1 MVRSEIVVDCSYHG
15 LNPVQFGA
23 ESCAPGHSYGPAVR
37 THWLLHYVTAGK
49 GRFLRDGAEYTVG
62 PGEMFVIPPYLETY
76 YEADRERPWEYV
88 WIGFTADGEL
98 PDFFANSVISCPEVG
113 AVFDEMRLC
122 REYESGRSA
131 YLSACLWKVVGILL
145 ETGKEKSDYIDKAL
159 SCIHSEYSNGITV
172 QQIADRLNLDRSYFS
187 TLFSKRVGM
196 PPRDYLRSYRLN
208 KAAELMA
215 VHGEK
220 PTTAAA
226 SVGYDDLFHFSKSFK
241 RHFGLSPRAY
251 AKKFRS

>member
-1 MVRSEIVVDCSYHG
+1 M
-15 LNPVQFGA
+15 
-23 ESCAPGHSYGPAVR
+23 
-37 THWLLHYVTAGK
+37 
-49 GRFLRDGAEYTVG
+49 
-62 PGEMFVIPPYLETY
+62 
-76 YEADRERPWEYV
+76 
-88 WIGFTADGEL
+88 
-98 PDFFANSVISCPEVG
+98 
-113 AVFDEMRLC
+113 
-122 REYESGRSA
+122 
-131 YLSACLWKVVGILL
+131 